1 MFRKISRWL
10 DRNYEYIFGT
20 VAIIAGM
27 TLIFMP
33 ETVPDWLI
41 ILIGF
46 SWLLEG
52 FGRLLEKFDR

>member
-1 MFRKISRWL
+1 MFRKIIRWF
-10 DRNYEYIFGT
+10 DRNYEYVFGI

-27 TLIFMP
+27 TLIFLP

-46 SWLLEG
+46 SWILEG
-52 FGRLLEKFDR
+52 SGRLLEKFDK